1 MKTVETSG
9 RNALTIRPPAELHS
23 MLAQAAS
30 WLGVSLNS
38 LVLEAA
44 ADRARQILETQRQ
57 IKLSRE
63 DADLFFESLEHPRKP
78 NAALKEAGQ
87 AYRDLIRE

>member
-1 MKTVETSG
+1 MPATESPS
-9 RNALTIRPPAELHS
+9 RNALTIRPPAELHA

-30 WLGVSLNS
+30 WVGVSLNN

-57 IKLSRE
+57 IKLTRQE
-63 DADLFFESLEHPRKP
+63 ADLFFASLEHPPKP
-78 NAALKEAGQ
+78 NAALKKAAQ
-87 AYRDLIRE
+87 AYRELIRE

>member
-1 MKTVETSG
+1 MKTIEAPG
-9 RNALTIRPPAELHS
+9 RNALTIRPPAELHA

-57 IKLSRE
+57 IKLSRQ
-63 DADLFFESLEHPRKP
+63 DADLFFESLEHPQKP
-78 NAALKEAGQ
+78 NAALKKSAQ
-87 AYRDLIRE
+87 SYRDLIRE